1 MTRAHTT
8 RIVAAVFVAM
18 AIPFVVRAGAT
29 SDRELIGQLDR
40 EVIALKQKV
49 RYLEERL
56 SGAAVG
62 GEAGAIYP
70 ELVQVFSGGPVK
82 IEKVGGGTRVSLP
95 GDLLFSSGS
104 LALREESSFALD
116 LLATALK
123 LHMDMNV
130 LVVGHTDTDP
140 PSGPFKKLYPSN
152 WELSYARA
160 LAVTRALVEE
170 HGVPYTRFTV
180 AGRADLEPLEGNDT
194 PEGRATN
201 RRVVAHLTP
210 GRSR

>member
-1 MTRAHTT
+1 
-8 RIVAAVFVAM
+8 M
-18 AIPFVVRAGAT
+18 ALGLGLLLLALPLVVRAGAS

-56 SGAAVG
+56 AGSPPG
-62 GEAGAIYP
+62 GEAGSIYP
-70 ELVQVFSGGPVK
+70 ELVQIFSGGPVK
-82 IEKVGGGTRVSLP
+82 VERAAGATQVSLP
-95 GDLLFSSGS
+95 GDMLFSSGS
-104 LALREESSFALD
+104 VGLREESSFALD

-123 LHMDMNV
+123 LHMDLNV
-130 LVVGHTDTDP
+130 LVVGHTDADA
-140 PSGPFKKLYPSN
+140 PSGPFKKLYASN

-180 AGRADLEPLEGNDT
+180 AGRADLDPLTGNDT